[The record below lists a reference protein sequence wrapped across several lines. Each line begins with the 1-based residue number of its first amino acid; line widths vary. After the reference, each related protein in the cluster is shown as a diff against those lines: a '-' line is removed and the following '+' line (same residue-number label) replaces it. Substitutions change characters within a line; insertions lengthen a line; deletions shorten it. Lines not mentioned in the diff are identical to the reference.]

1 MKLAEEKRVREIVY
15 EMLQL
20 AGLVEWMEPETLA
33 QMDTEAFRL
42 FCARGRKG
50 RIKRQP

>member
-1 MKLAEEKRVREIVY
+1 MELSDEKRVREIVY

-20 AGLVEWMEPETLA
+20 AGIVEWMEPATLA
-33 QMDTEAFRL
+33 QMDAEAFRL